1 MEQPNS
7 AIIQGPDNA
16 GENRPERDE
25 RGRILPGHT
34 LNPLG
39 KKKGTISI
47 VARIKEKLQELLP
60 GDNIDKKTYLDALVE
75 ALLNKAMSGDVKAI
89 ITIINYIDGLPKQ
102 TYTIEEEEEVENSST
117 LAEIIN
123 RQAPEERK
131 KSMEALT
138 ILYDLTKNKEEN
150 NQNYNN

>member
-1 MEQPNS
+1 MDVNNTT
-7 AIIQGPDNA
+7 PDNT
-16 GENRPERDE
+16 GEYKPERDAK
-25 RGRILPGHT
+25 GRILPGVS
-34 LNPLG
+34 LNPAG
-39 KKKGTISI
+39 KPKGTISLI
-47 VARIKEKLQELLP
+47 SIAKELLQRP
-60 GDNIDKKTYLDALVE
+60 ILGDRITYAEGIVKSLLDKAL
-75 ALLNKAMSGDVKAI
+75 SGDVKAI

-102 TYTIEEEEEVENSST
+102 TYVIEKEEEVENSST

>member
-1 MEQPNS
+1 MEQSNPT
-7 AIIQGPDNA
+7 IIQEPDNT
-16 GENRPERDE
+16 GEYKPERDAK
-25 RGRILPGHT
+25 GRILPGAS
-34 LNPLG
+34 LNPAG
-39 KKKGTISI
+39 KPKGTISLI
-47 VARIKEKLQELLP
+47 SIAKELLQRP
-60 GDNIDKKTYLDALVE
+60 ILGDRITYAEGIVKSLLDKAL
-75 ALLNKAMSGDVKAI
+75 SGDVKAI

-102 TYTIEEEEEVENSST
+102 TYVIEKEEEVENSST